1 MAQTGRLNQQAVRF
15 TLTQQRIEPDL
26 HRQAI
31 DAAHAPAGDL
41 FNHCATL

>member
-1 MAQTGRLNQQAVRF
+1 MAQPGGFDQQAVRF
-15 TLTQQRIEPDL
+15 ALTQQRIEPDL

-41 FNHCATL
+41 FNHCAAG